1 MIRLNIAFGQFSFIV
16 KNIETFTKKILIFY
30 CLVVFFL
37 VKITIISKKLCTIFG
52 IDYECLLQLF
62 FQNNSVIKSY
72 DRHAA
77 VKGLVTTNKRCPK
90 IKEFQLYS
98 SPNTGYDKNPQNNL

>member
-1 MIRLNIAFGQFSFIV
+1 MIRPNIAFGQFSFIV

-72 DRHAA
+72 VRHAA
-77 VKGLVTTNKRCPK
+77 AVKVTQNKRIPTTA
-90 IKEFQLYS
+90 LL
-98 SPNTGYDKNPQNNL
+98 NTGYDKNPHKN